1 MQDWQLVILHRLLC
15 TQLMIKC
22 TSCDAGKPVSIDHNR
37 GEGVASFIHPLQ
49 WRQSSFILNLIIH
62 QNMHASVT
70 SYYNSCTHKI
80 QFIIRL
86 APHAFSICLVI
97 KIWSG
102 NCRVCQTY
110 SAGPEKWYGY
120 IRHTALQVISHN
132 TIHRQCWPLCL
143 HFSSKE
149 WYDVM

>member
-1 MQDWQLVILHRLLC
+1 MQDWQLVILQRLLC
-15 TQLMIKC
+15 TQLMITC

-70 SYYNSCTHKI
+70 SYYNSCTHMI

-86 APHAFSICLVI
+86 APHAFSSSSDVQSINQSVGHNQIDCSI
-97 KIWSG
+97 
-102 NCRVCQTY
+102 RVFKYFQ
-110 SAGPEKWYGY
+110 SMF
-120 IRHTALQVISHN
+120 
-132 TIHRQCWPLCL
+132 QCAQ
-143 HFSSKE
+143 
-149 WYDVM
+149 